1 MALSGDAAE
10 PAATALSNRS
20 ECHRQLGAPA
30 AAADDATEALR
41 RAPGHAKARLRRA
54 AALEAMERFAEAYEG
69 ATRHA
74 AAAAKLNAQ
83 RCRSHI
89 RHHSPLPLDFRAVL
103 DADPGAA
110 AALAGV
116 RRTRGVLGTAA
127 AAAASDRGDAP
138 GASSRR
144 ALQAAAA

>member
-54 AALEAMERFAEAYEG
+54 AARECMERFAEAYEG
-69 ATRHA
+69 AIYAMQWRT
-74 AAAAKLNAQ
+74 
-83 RCRSHI
+83 
-89 RHHSPLPLDFRAVL
+89 L
-103 DADPGAA
+103 DAPPDPC
-110 AALAGV
+110 
-116 RRTRGVLGTAA
+116 
-127 AAAASDRGDAP
+127 
-138 GASSRR
+138 
-144 ALQAAAA
+144 